1 VSFEQAVAFVLA
13 REGGYSLD
21 ADDPGGE
28 TNFGISKRAHP
39 NLDIQNLTV
48 AQATAIYRIEY
59 WDAAKCG
66 QLTPGMALVVFD
78 SAVNCGVSRA
88 LNWLTQYPDLDD
100 YLWNRLAYY
109 RGLAQKTSTLGKF
122 LVGWC
127 RRLELLREAAK
138 RAIL

>member
-1 VSFEQAVAFVLA
+1 
-13 REGGYSLD
+13 
-21 ADDPGGE
+21 
-28 TNFGISKRAHP
+28 
-39 NLDIQNLTV
+39 
-48 AQATAIYRIEY
+48 
-59 WDAAKCG
+59 
-66 QLTPGMALVVFD
+66 M
-78 SAVNCGVSRA
+78 
-88 LNWLTQYPDLDD
+88 DD